1 MIVALNTKYIRCA
14 LVRKYIS
21 HQHFAQRPFHA
32 ISHVEF
38 TNAPFFQVFQQHFF
52 AFTDIH
58 KNPIFDQ
65 VDVVCM
71 MPILAWG
78 YSRDKKS
85 VIQKKL
91 AQNIDPR
98 AYISENPEC
107 ESQEPKT
114 AWSETKWGGWVLVG
128 VWFPEYD

>member
-38 TNAPFFQVFQQHFF
+38 TNAQFFQVFSAALFL
-52 AFTDIH
+52 AFTGSNKILT
-58 KNPIFDQ
+58 FDQ

-71 MPILAWG
+71 MHILA
-78 YSRDKKS
+78 
-85 VIQKKL
+85 
-91 AQNIDPR
+91 
-98 AYISENPEC
+98 
-107 ESQEPKT
+107 
-114 AWSETKWGGWVLVG
+114 
-128 VWFPEYD
+128 